1 MRSCKPHAPAISA
14 CSCASVHMLSL
25 SGLRERLS
33 VCDFFVE
40 LSRSRPTIDARG
52 RFVIPRPSLILE
64 RLAAGPGA
72 FRRTSPALGS
82 QQFQRKSRPG
92 LGGLQP

>member
-1 MRSCKPHAPAISA
+1 MRSSKAAGASHIRVRTHA
-14 CSCASVHMLSL
+14 V
-25 SGLRERLS
+25 GQRVRERLS

-40 LSRSRPTIDARG
+40 LSRTRPTIDARG
-52 RFVIPRPSLILE
+52 RFVIQRLSLILE
-64 RLAAGPGA
+64 RSAAGPGA
-72 FRRTSPALGS
+72 FRHTPPALGS